1 MPNIARAQ
9 VLKEGMYTQVPFILS
24 SSIACASSHIE
35 AIQAH
40 PGQLL
45 LQDPTDINTLFARA
59 MHDVCQAG
67 GARHGRVLEGFPL

>member
-1 MPNIARAQ
+1 MTNIARAQ
-9 VLKEGMYTQVPFILS
+9 VLKEGMHAQVPFILS
-24 SSIACASSHIE
+24 SSIACASNHIE

-59 MHDVCQAG
+59 MHDVCQAC
-67 GARHGRVLEGFPL
+67 AGRNGMILAGFPL